1 MFDPTGGSAREP
13 IDVDEA
19 TRMQAAH
26 ALVMD
31 GRLRRPRYFDGRF
44 LVAADLTREQ
54 DYFLTRQADLGRA
67 GGFGVVAGLEVT
79 TTANAGAVIIGRG
92 HGVTPLGELVV
103 LTDPVLVDLL
113 DIPAQQQ
120 LNAAFGLSQVP
131 GDVPRNRTGLYVL
144 CLRPVEYTANQIGAY
159 PTSLVGP
166 RVEPQD
172 SEIIEAVAVT
182 VVPYQDHSVEE
193 DMEQR
198 RAELAWRIFVNR
210 EQRELPAGVLPLALI
225 ALDRGLIKWVD
236 MYLVRREVGAE
247 QRDILGL
254 GIAPRALREAH
265 VLHYNEQINQLAAK
279 SSGIAARLR
288 FAAAE
293 CFRCLPP
300 VGQLPAAAIDKDFTQ
315 VFFPPE
321 INVDLSIVPADEVPA
336 LVDEALLL
344 PPIDL
349 TLRGDDQESTS
360 VLVLATVP
368 REQFFQLTNDLAGAL
383 TRDLRPAAVGLVA
396 TRKPLEILRGIY
408 LPSAR
413 LLPVPIDPAATV
425 DAAWKRVLA
434 ANDMVWYVRRRNLN
448 YAGEVI
454 GPTSRV
460 TPAGAPAPFGRAAL
474 PMEAPT
480 SERGGEEAVPAVV
493 ADAVKAGTPTVEVV
507 AETPAETPGEPQPRR
522 RAGTSRTKK
531 KSSSR

>member
-1 MFDPTGGSAREP
+1 MRE
-13 IDVDEA
+13 
-19 TRMQAAH
+19 AH
-26 ALVMD
+26 ALVVD

-67 GGFGVVAGLEVT
+67 GGFGIVAGLEVT
-79 TTANAGAVIIGRG
+79 RTPSASTVLIGRG

-103 LTDPVLVDLL
+103 LTDPVPVDLL
-113 DIPAQQQ
+113 DLPAQQR
-120 LNAAFGLSQVP
+120 LNAALGLSQKP

-144 CLRPVEYTANQIGAY
+144 CLRPVEYTASPIGTY
-159 PTSLVGP
+159 PTSLSGP
-166 RVEPQD
+166 RAGEQD
-172 SEIIEAVAVT
+172 SEIIEAVAVSLI
-182 VVPYQDHSVEE
+182 PYQDRSTEE
-193 DMEQR
+193 DMVQR

-210 EQRELPAGVLPLALI
+210 EHRELPVGVLPLALV
-225 ALDRGLIKWVD
+225 ALNRGLIEWVD

-254 GIAPRALREAH
+254 GMAPRALREAH
-265 VLHYNEQINQLAAK
+265 VLHYNEQINQIATEAR
-279 SSGIAARLR
+279 GAAARLR

-293 CFRCLPP
+293 RFRCLPP

-344 PPIDL
+344 PPLDL

-368 REQFFQLTNDLAGAL
+368 RDQFFQLTNDLAGAL

-396 TRKPLEILRGIY
+396 TRKPLEILRGIHV
-408 LPSAR
+408 PSV
-413 LLPVPIDPAATV
+413 LLPPLPIDPAATV
-425 DAAWKRVLA
+425 DAAWQRVLA
-434 ANDMVWYVRRRNLN
+434 ANAMLWYVRRRNLN
-448 YAGEVI
+448 YAVEVV
-454 GPTSRV
+454 GRRV
-460 TPAGAPAPFGRAAL
+460 RATPAGAPAPFGPAAL
-474 PMEAPT
+474 PLPVSGTPALTGPAAETRGEAAIPPPE
-480 SERGGEEAVPAVV
+480 SAE
-493 ADAVKAGTPTVEVV
+493 VKAGTRTVEMAAEMPAKPP
-507 AETPAETPGEPQPRR
+507 AETPAAPQPKR
-522 RAGTSRTKK
+522 RAGTSRTQK